1 MPLVEYLVDNPPPK
15 LPDNSNLNQE
25 AHEEAHKD
33 MPTENVNVTSTQ
45 DLQDQADTEFYK
57 NLVDDHQRRL
67 ADVPTSQEFKAYE
80 ARQKQMEGY
89 LKKTMQYGQNMQH
102 IILDYITEGRKKE
115 ITRLEHENQTLSAR
129 FYELKAKFEKVQ
141 RELEEYKQWER
152 GPNLTTSYEQSP
164 RNAITSQ
171 STRGI
176 DGRLRQPLNVDTS
189 YPYSGPTELVNPNR
203 RTEEQ
208 GRGDPGP
215 SYSQEYVATAI
226 LSSPLRIDRRAEQY
240 PPLRASIKIDA
251 LLNPAP
257 KSSSHKRRY
266 SGEENDTER
275 HDPRRRLLDDEEEQ
289 R

>member
-129 FYELKAKFEKVQ
+129 FYELKAKFEKVN
-141 RELEEYKQWER
+141 E
-152 GPNLTTSYEQSP
+152 
-164 RNAITSQ
+164 
-171 STRGI
+171 
-176 DGRLRQPLNVDTS
+176 
-189 YPYSGPTELVNPNR
+189 
-203 RTEEQ
+203 
-208 GRGDPGP
+208 
-215 SYSQEYVATAI
+215 
-226 LSSPLRIDRRAEQY
+226 
-240 PPLRASIKIDA
+240 
-251 LLNPAP
+251 
-257 KSSSHKRRY
+257 
-266 SGEENDTER
+266 
-275 HDPRRRLLDDEEEQ
+275 
-289 R
+289 